1 MSKHG
6 KTDMVRGVKHRAEK
20 AKPARLDE
28 DRKAKPLTTL
38 VAHIPTDGRCVNAS
52 DWIDEL
58 RDQDPSKK

>member
-1 MSKHG
+1 MTT
-6 KTDMVRGVKHRAEK
+6 KTKKPK
-20 AKPARLDE
+20 ARPARVDT

-58 RDQDPSKK
+58 RDQDPNAK